1 MVFWWEIVHHS
12 PIYLLHANLRHS
24 LLWTGTFLLSPKSQS
39 GSVGSLINRFSLRRE
54 ISRLPCWNRV
64 YSKFEE
70 FCQEARR
77 VIQKSSEK
85 GKVFPIM
92 VNGVLV
98 VIFGC
103 SGMIGKEVL
112 KALKQRNQKLKVI
125 AAVRKLT
132 LEYVRFCESVGLGEE
147 DVSSGIDLDNP
158 SSYEQILE

>member
-1 MVFWWEIVHHS
+1 
-12 PIYLLHANLRHS
+12 
-24 LLWTGTFLLSPKSQS
+24 
-39 GSVGSLINRFSLRRE
+39 
-54 ISRLPCWNRV
+54 
-64 YSKFEE
+64 
-70 FCQEARR
+70 
-77 VIQKSSEK
+77 
-85 GKVFPIM
+85 M